1 MAGGEDQPQYVV
13 LDVVVELD
21 FVHGVFRFGELP
33 ADLSDLALEAGVPPH
48 AIDVATARDGGQPGT
63 RVAGHPRR
71 RPLHQRGDEGVL
83 REVLGQ
89 ADVADRAGE
98 SSDEPC
104 RLDPPDR
111 LDGPLRRLASQ
122 RRLLGP
128 LLCGLLAQPAL
139 GVDDLLRYLP
149 LEVARSFDIRSKG
162 RARRLETSWPCPAP
176 PVAPDRSR
184 SS

>member
-1 MAGGEDQPQYVV
+1 MAGGEDQPQHVV
-13 LDVVVELD
+13 LNVVVELD

-33 ADLSDLALEAGVPPH
+33 ADLSDLALEAGLPPH

-63 RVAGHPRR
+63 RIVGHPRR

-128 LLCGLLAQPAL
+128 LLCGLPAQRLSASMISCRICP
-139 GVDDLLRYLP
+139 
-149 LEVARSFDIRSKG
+149 SKSAASWDAPKLHG
-162 RARRLETSWPCPAP
+162 RAVERRALQPL
-176 PVAPDRSR
+176 DGLIH
-184 SS
+184 